1 MKLKNYYYIN
11 KIYENFN
18 DSLIGETGEQGMK
31 GFIGP
36 PGDVGLKGLK
46 GDIGEK
52 GIQGP
57 RGDVGIQGNKG
68 DKGPPG
74 KLGESGRDGDKG
86 PKGVTGPD
94 GDKGEKGDRG
104 ELGEMGIRGLKGDKG
119 DKGDKGPEGQ
129 SGWSFVSEHDLVYY
143 PEQWDPVDW
152 QPIYT
157 VDPTESG
164 GTITASNTCKNG
176 KAMIGLKSS
185 YYQHIMKQQKMV
197 VKKGNIEYKD
207 AEGEKAHQISR
218 TYDIACADIPK
229 VVLNRDKRNKYIH
242 REWSDPENSPNYS
255 DGKVNRY
262 PFWPPTQ

>member
-36 PGDVGLKGLK
+36 LGDVGLKGLK

-57 RGDVGIQGNKG
+57 RGDVGKQGNKG

-74 KLGESGRDGDKG
+74 KLGESGEDGDKG
-86 PKGVTGPD
+86 PKGVTGPS
-94 GDKGEKGDRG
+94 GDKGEKGERG
-104 ELGEMGIRGLKGDKG
+104 ELGDDGNRGQKGDKG
-119 DKGDKGPEGQ
+119 NKGDKGPQGQ
-129 SGWSFVSEHDLVYY
+129 SGWSFVSEHDLVFY
-143 PEQWDPVDW
+143 PEQWDGVNWEPS
-152 QPIYT
+152 YT
-157 VDPTESG
+157 LDPTDPEQTEVIG
-164 GTITASNTCKNG
+164 PSNTCKYG

-185 YYQHIMKQQKMV
+185 YYRHIMKQQKAKT
-197 VKKGNIEYKD
+197 KKGKLEYKD
-207 AEGEKAHQISR
+207 ADNKTRHQISR

-229 VVLNRDKRNKYIH
+229 IVLNKDKRHKYIH
-242 REWSDPENSPNYS
+242 REWSNESAYKDE
-255 DGKVNRY
+255 KVKRY
-262 PFWPPTQ
+262 PFWQPTQ